1 MTMCA
6 VAREVAGHPVT
17 EDGRYFAVR
26 GRLWRM
32 ANPAL
37 GEAERAA
44 LTRQLMDARRRLRRD
59 APHDG
64 RAQARADVDA
74 AKTALGER
82 GPAWWGDGAP
92 DYNRKLANNTPYA
105 QWHARLGVASKS
117 QPAGGPLTPTRTA

>member
-1 MTMCA
+1 MGA
-6 VAREVAGHPVT
+6 IAREAAGHPVT

-59 APHDG
+59 APQDG
-64 RAQARADVDA
+64 RAQARADVEA
-74 AKTALGER
+74 AKTDLGER
-82 GPAWWGDGAP
+82 GPAWWSDGAP
-92 DYNRKLANNTPYA
+92 DYNRRLAKNTPYA
-105 QWHARLGVASKS
+105 QWHARMDAASEPR
-117 QPAGGPLTPTRTA
+117 PAVRPLTPKRTA